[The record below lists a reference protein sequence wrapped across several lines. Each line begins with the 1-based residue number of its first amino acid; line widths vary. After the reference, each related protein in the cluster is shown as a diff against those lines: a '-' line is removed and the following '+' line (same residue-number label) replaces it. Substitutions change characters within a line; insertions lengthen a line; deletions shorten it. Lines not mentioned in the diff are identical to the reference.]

1 MGWTAKTF
9 PVISVRPAR
18 SSIGRLSTPSGPNG
32 RNGCAGYGGSLM
44 KRCSALTVAVGLWI
58 CATGRGDPPLKGI
71 TPGSALGLLGSNTPG
86 ALSGNLRAFLLK
98 AMPDPLYE
106 DLRHWDLQKPVREV
120 HWRGQGLN
128 VYREV
133 REVPKNDGHWWKVR
147 VTAPNLADTLV
158 VDLRDVQ
165 QPEPGRL
172 TFTTFLSL
180 DAHVDYD
187 WQNWRNGHR
196 MYAGSVRARL
206 RLKLTLRCEAT
217 GRLEGNGILPEAVI
231 RLRVVQSEA
240 GYDNFVAEHIPG
252 IGGEMAKV
260 LGDAARAGMQQWH
273 PSLERNLLA
282 RANEAILK
290 AGDTKEVRVG
300 LAALLGKSGAGQ

>member
-1 MGWTAKTF
+1 MKRYSALAAVVG
-9 PVISVRPAR
+9 
-18 SSIGRLSTPSGPNG
+18 L
-32 RNGCAGYGGSLM
+32 CAGVV
-44 KRCSALTVAVGLWI
+44 AL
-58 CATGRGDPPLKGI
+58 GDPPAKGI
-71 TPGSALGLLGSNTPG
+71 TPGSALGLLGSNTPA

-98 AMPDPLYE
+98 AMPDPLFE

-120 HWRGQGLN
+120 KWRGQGLD

-172 TFTTFLSL
+172 TFTTFVSF

-187 WQNWRNGHR
+187 RQNWRHGHR
-196 MYAGSVRARL
+196 LYAGSVRARL
-206 RLKLTLRCEAT
+206 RLKLTMHCEAT
-217 GRLEGNGILPEAVI
+217 GRLEGNGFLPEAVV

-240 GYDNFVAEHIPG
+240 GYDNFVVEHVPG

-260 LGDAARAGMQQWH
+260 LGDAARSGMQQWH

-282 RANEAILK
+282 RANEAVVK

-300 LAALLGKSGAGQ
+300 LAALLSKSGAGSLLLPPPPNK